1 MLSVM
6 STPKYVNVKF
16 SVVTLVMILN
26 FMASHSLYAQ
36 TETYQWSNVTI
47 GGGGFVSGI
56 ITSKTEQNLLY
67 ARTDVGGAY
76 RWNEANSTWIP
87 LLDWAS
93 ENELGYMGV
102 ESIATDPKEPNKVYM
117 LVGTSYFNNGKTAIL
132 RSTDYGATFAITD
145 VTSQFKAHGNGMGR
159 QTGEKLIVDPNSNAI
174 LFCGTR
180 ANGLFQSIN
189 SGVSWNRLS
198 GLSVT
203 TTANENGISFVVLD
217 PSTGSVGTP
226 TQTIIAGVS
235 QTGTSLYRSDDG
247 GTTFTAISG
256 APSTLMPHR
265 AVLASDRNLYITYA
279 NAAGPWDITG
289 AGQIWK
295 YNLQTNVWTNVTPAS
310 FAGAF
315 GGISVD
321 PNNANRLVASS
332 INTYQLQDNSYGD
345 RIFLSTNGG
354 AAWTDVV
361 ARGFDLDPNG
371 VSWVDGQAIHWAGSI
386 EFDPFNT
393 KKAWV
398 ISGNG
403 IFKTE
408 DIDAT
413 TNVWKF
419 NVKGL
424 EETVPLDIVSISNGP
439 LVSVIGDYDGF
450 RHTDVTQYAPIHTP
464 RMGSTS
470 GIAFA
475 AKDPNVMLRVG
486 DKMYYSLDMG
496 ITWTLIT
503 AKGTKGNVAIA
514 ADGSAFLHCADG
526 DTRTYKTVDK
536 GTTWTQVT
544 GLAIA
549 SSRPVADPV
558 NQNKFYAYNPANGS
572 VVVSNDKGTSF
583 TAAAAAGSG
592 GSKVIRTAPDREG
605 DIWIPLLGG
614 GLTRS
619 VNSGQA
625 FTKLNGVTY
634 CGAVGFGKEATGK
647 TYPTVYIWGT
657 VNSVLGIYRS
667 TDEGATWIRVNDDAH
682 EYGGPANGQFV
693 IGDRNVYGRVYM
705 STAGRGI
712 VYGESDQTCIPASVT
727 PRIKTNDEAMK
738 KTSTTTLTEG
748 GTAVLSPEDIT
759 GGTWSWT
766 GPNNFTSSS
775 REVTLSTI
783 QISQGGT
790 YVLRYTNSNGCQS
803 ALQNF
808 TINVNASVI
817 KAQGL
822 LIHSENDS
830 KAIDKKNGTLQLT
843 VVFSPQNTTDQSVT
857 WTTSNNDLALISAT
871 GQLIAYKDG
880 TVAARATANDGSGV
894 FAELTVTISNQLI
907 TAVEEIPDT
916 TFVIYPNPV
925 STELTISHAQDI
937 KQVTLTDE
945 KGRVI
950 KKQASNKESITIPV
964 TDLLSGIYILQLT
977 DKQNRKYSRRLV
989 KL

>member
-1 MLSVM
+1 MKNKLLFIVTGWLGSLFSLSA
-6 STPKYVNVKF
+6 
-16 SVVTLVMILN
+16 L
-26 FMASHSLYAQ
+26 AQ
-36 TETYQWSNVTI
+36 TETYQWSNVAI

-56 ITSKTEQNLLY
+56 ITSRTEQNLLY

-76 RWNEANSTWIP
+76 RWNEANSKWIP

-102 ESIATDPKEPNKVYM
+102 ESIAIDPKEANKVYM

-132 RSTDYGATFAITD
+132 RSTDCGATFAITD

-159 QTGEKLIVDPNSNAI
+159 QTGEKLMVDPNSNTI

-180 ANGLFQSIN
+180 ANGLFKSIN
-189 SGVSWNRLS
+189 SGVSWSRLS
-198 GLSVT
+198 GLPVT

-217 PSTGSVGTP
+217 PSTGTNGNA
-226 TQTIIAGVS
+226 TQTLIAGIS
-235 QTGTSLYRSDDG
+235 QTGTNLYRSDDG
-247 GTTFTAISG
+247 GTTFTAIAG
-256 APSTLMPHR
+256 APSALMPHR

-295 YNLQTNVWTNVTPAS
+295 YNLQTSAWTNVTPAS

-321 PNNANRLVASS
+321 PNNANRLVTSS
-332 INTYQLQDNSYGD
+332 VNTYQLQDNSYGD

-354 AAWTDVV
+354 TSWTDVV

-371 VSWVDGQAIHWAGSI
+371 VSWVDGQAIHWAGSV

-403 IFKTE
+403 VFSTN

-424 EETVPLDIVSISNGP
+424 EETVPLDIVSIPNGP

-486 DKMYYSLDMG
+486 DKMYYSLDIG
-496 ITWTLIT
+496 ITWTLVT
-503 AKGTKGNVAIA
+503 AKGTKGSVAIS
-514 ADGSAFLHCADG
+514 ADATTFLHCADG
-526 DTRTYKTVDK
+526 ATKTYKSIDK
-536 GTTWTQVT
+536 GTTWTEVT

-549 SSRPVADPV
+549 SSRPTADPV

-572 VVVSNDKGTSF
+572 VLVSNDKGTSF
-583 TAAAAAGSG
+583 TAAGSAGSG
-592 GSKVIRTAPDREG
+592 GSKVIRVTPDKEG
-605 DIWIPLLGG
+605 DVWIALNGG

-619 VNSGQA
+619 VNSGQV

-634 CGAVGFGKEATGK
+634 CGAVGFGKEAPGK
-647 TYPTVYIWGT
+647 SYPTVYIWGT
-657 VNSVLGIYRS
+657 VNSVLGIHRS
-667 TDEGATWIRVNDDAH
+667 IDEGATWKRVNDDAH

-693 IGDRNVYGRVYM
+693 IGDRNVFGRVYM

-712 VYGESDQTCIPASVT
+712 VYGETDQTCIPASVT
-727 PRIKTNDEAMK
+727 PQIKTNDGAMK

-748 GTAVLSPEDIT
+748 GTAVLSPEEIS

-775 REVTLSTI
+775 REVTLSNI
-783 QISQGGT
+783 QVSQGGT
-790 YVLRYTNSNGCQS
+790 YTLRYTNSNGCQS

-808 TINVNASVI
+808 TINVSVSVT

-822 LIHSENDS
+822 LIKSENDS
-830 KAIDKKNGTLQLT
+830 KVIDTKNGTLQLT
-843 VVFSPQNTTDQSVT
+843 VVFTPANTTDQTVT
-857 WTTSNNDLALISAT
+857 WTTSNNDLALISAA
-871 GQLIAYKDG
+871 GQLIAFKDG
-880 TVAARATANDGSGV
+880 IVTAKAVANDGSGV
-894 FAELTVTISNQLI
+894 SAEFIVTISNQLV
-907 TAVEEIPDT
+907 TAIEESKSAA
-916 TFVIYPNPV
+916 FEIYPNPASSEV
-925 STELTISHAQDI
+925 RINHAQEI
-937 KQVTLTDE
+937 KLIAIVDVR
-945 KGRVI
+945 GRTW
-950 KKQASNKESITIPV
+950 KTMTNESETAIIP
-964 TDLLSGIYILQLT
+964 LGNMNAGIYILQLI
-977 DKQNRKYSRRLV
+977 DSERKKYNRRLV